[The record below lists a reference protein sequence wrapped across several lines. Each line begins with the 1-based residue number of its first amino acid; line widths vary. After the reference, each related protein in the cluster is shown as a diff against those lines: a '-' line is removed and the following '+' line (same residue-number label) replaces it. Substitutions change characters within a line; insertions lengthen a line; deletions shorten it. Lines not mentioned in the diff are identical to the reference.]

1 MPGIKTSVLNEPTK
15 LPQHAPS
22 RPFIQILH
30 VYLFLQPSQLILACL
45 PPAVPSRFRKYW
57 ILFNMSDTDGNP
69 MAIPLADLL
78 GQTIN
83 LTMPD
88 GSQMPVPLSA
98 VDQTQRYI
106 IGTTIGYSVELGASL
121 VMLAVILAMT
131 PKKKFWRAS
140 TFVNVFSLGNNI
152 IRTVLLALYFNS
164 SWTQFYVLYS
174 GDTRAVTPGD
184 FRNSV
189 ASVVV
194 SIPQNLLMMA
204 ALMLQAWVMVK
215 LWPDLYK
222 LGILA
227 FSCILTLTEVGF
239 MLASQIYQIRSL
251 YPGYDARSYL
261 TNIMWIRYAWLA
273 LEVSAVCWFA
283 FMFILK
289 LATHMWTNRS
299 FLPSAKGLAAMDVL
313 VMTNGVLMLIPVI
326 FAGLQY
332 SNKLNFEPGSMLYT
346 AVIIVLPLG
355 TLVAQRIA
363 DPGAFNSDLSAGSTR
378 IGLAPDR
385 YASGKKPLLPSWSQS
400 NNSSAVFPGGSSS
413 RGAVGKTGII
423 STVSSMR
430 HHNEGG
436 EPMGPM
442 DLELARI
449 DGDIE
454 MGKVRVNRDIQRSE
468 EVI

>member
-1 MPGIKTSVLNEPTK
+1 
-15 LPQHAPS
+15 
-22 RPFIQILH
+22 
-30 VYLFLQPSQLILACL
+30 
-45 PPAVPSRFRKYW
+45 
-57 ILFNMSDTDGNP
+57 MSDADGSP
-69 MAIPLADLL
+69 MAISLAELL

-152 IRTVLLALYFNS
+152 IRTLLLALYFNS

-227 FSCILTLTEVGF
+227 VSCVLTLTEVSF

-261 TNIMWIRYAWLA
+261 MNIMWVRYAWLG
-273 LEVSAVCWFA
+273 LEVSSVCWFA

-289 LATHMWTNRS
+289 LATHMWTTRS

-313 VMTNGVLMLIPVI
+313 VMTNGVLMLIP
-326 FAGLQY
+326 G
-332 SNKLNFEPGSMLYT
+332 K
-346 AVIIVLPLG
+346 
-355 TLVAQRIA
+355 
-363 DPGAFNSDLSAGSTR
+363 SD
-378 IGLAPDR
+378 
-385 YASGKKPLLPSWSQS
+385 
-400 NNSSAVFPGGSSS
+400 
-413 RGAVGKTGII
+413 
-423 STVSSMR
+423 
-430 HHNEGG
+430 
-436 EPMGPM
+436 
-442 DLELARI
+442 
-449 DGDIE
+449 
-454 MGKVRVNRDIQRSE
+454 
-468 EVI
+468 